1 MTDVREFWDALYAE
15 RPSVWSGR
23 PNAVLVDEIS
33 GATPGRAADLGCGEG
48 GDALWLAAQGWSVTA
63 LDVSQTAI
71 DRGVIH
77 AAAAG
82 VDVDWQRQDLTTWE
96 PSGEYDLVSACFL
109 QSPVELPIGGIL
121 RTALGALAPGGTLLV
136 VQHAAAPRGSEHHQD
151 FPTAE
156 DMLTAIDADPALFTV
171 VVAEERTRTGTH
183 RGEVMEMTDLVLRI
197 RRSS

>member
-33 GATPGRAADLGCGEG
+33 GVTPGRAADLGCGEG

-71 DRGVIH
+71 ERGAIH
-77 AAAAG
+77 AAAAA
-82 VDVDWQRQDLTTWE
+82 VDIDWQRQDLSAWE
-96 PSGEYDLVSACFL
+96 PTEEYDLVSACFL

-136 VQHAAAPRGSEHHQD
+136 VQHAAAPAGSEHRVT
-151 FPTAE
+151 FPTR
-156 DMLTAIDADPALFTV
+156 DDVLTAIDADPDRFSVIT
-171 VVAEERTRTGTH
+171 AEERVRTGMH
-183 RGEVMEMTDLVLRI
+183 RGEVREMTDLVVRI
-197 RRSS
+197 ERRS